1 MPANWK
7 RILTT
12 GDNSNYKNSSIVASD
27 LPKATASAVGGVKIG
42 SGISVDGNGEISADA
57 QTGTVQ
63 ALSVSGQTLSL
74 SNGGGSITLP
84 DSDTQDLSI
93 SGRVVSLTNSP
104 SVTIPASSS
113 NDFTGTLKTK
123 LDGIEAS
130 ADDYGS
136 WALNAGNTS
145 SVSSGKAVTF
155 TGTGGMTISQA
166 VSSGNHTITF
176 NSANTSH
183 QTTFAIEDGDGTE
196 VTMSHGKELK
206 FVEGTG
212 IDINFTDTTPG
223 SDADPFDLTITNTLP
238 CNEAQVKSVLSGL
251 TEADTLTIG
260 DSGNDCQV
268 NINGNLTVNG
278 LTTTVNSETVTIAD
292 NIIELNSDFIG
303 SNASASA
310 GITVNRGSTTGGD
323 ASLTWAENVD
333 AWQLDYNTNKAFIS
347 VVNQSSSAPTGN
359 DGSVQGKGAFW
370 LDTTNHQ
377 MYVMLDG

>member
-27 LPKATASAVGGVKIG
+27 LPKATTSAVGGVKVG
-42 SGISVDGNGEISADA
+42 SGLTVDGNGEVSADS
-57 QTGTVQ
+57 QSGTVQ
-63 ALSVSGQTLSL
+63 TISLSGTTLSL
-74 SNGGGSITLP
+74 SDSGGSVTLP
-84 DSDTQDLSI
+84 DNDTQDLSI
-93 SGRVVSLTNSP
+93 SGRTVSLTDGGN
-104 SVTIPASSS
+104 VAIPASSS

-123 LDGIEAS
+123 LDGIEAQ
-130 ADDYGS
+130 ADDYSS
-136 WALNAGNTS
+136 WTLVAGNTTGIGS
-145 SVSSGKAVTF
+145 AKSVTF
-155 TGTGGMTISQA
+155 TASGGMTLTQSN
-166 VSSGNHTITF
+166 SSGNSTVNF
-176 NSANTSH
+176 SSANTSH
-183 QTTFAIEDGDGTE
+183 QTTFAVEDGDGTE

-212 IDINFTDTTPG
+212 IDIQFTDTSPG

-238 CNEAQVKSVLSGL
+238 CNETNVKSVLTSLDGN
-251 TEADTLTIG
+251 DTLEIG

-278 LTTTVNSETVTIAD
+278 TTTTVNSETVAIAD
-292 NIIELNSDFIG
+292 NFVELNSDFVG
-303 SNASASA
+303 TNASASA
-310 GITVNRGSTTGGD
+310 GLIVNRGTTSGGD
-323 ASLTWAENVD
+323 ASLAWAENVD
-333 AWQLDYNTNKAFIS
+333 AWQLDWNSNKAFIS
-347 VVNQSSSAPTGN
+347 VVNQSSSAPSSS